1 MISKP
6 SDEIWMRRA
15 LSLAQSASE
24 IDEVPVGAII
34 VRNDQL
40 ISEGFNQREKK
51 SSVLSHAELE
61 AIQLAN
67 QKLTSWRLTS
77 CTLYITLEPCIMC
90 AGAIYQSRIERV
102 VFGAVDPK
110 AGAMGSL
117 YNIQNDDR
125 LNHRFQV
132 TRGVLS
138 DECGQI
144 LKEFF
149 RKKRT

>member
-1 MISKP
+1 
-6 SDEIWMRRA
+6 MRRA